1 MDRLFKRYS
10 SPMLLLDQMIRTG
23 RFEEFVNEFVAIN
36 NEETEQQNKE
46 QEDKLLWDIWLH
58 RIFDKS
64 FAEFKNSLNQ
74 EEKAAPTP
82 EELKSIAM
90 DSKTILAGFVPVE
103 GLVNSNGTVQTAGD
117 DSD

>member
-90 DSKTILAGFVPVE
+90 DSKTILAGFVPDE
-103 GLVNSNGTVQTAGD
+103 GLVNSDGTVQTAGNN
-117 DSD
+117 SD